1 MNCNFP
7 IDGSTLVEIRQIIFI
22 GLAAGAN
29 LILEHLD
36 AAWLENFDKRFLEL
50 VFLDKAKFEF
60 GFKS

>member
-1 MNCNFP
+1 MNYKFP
-7 IDGSTLVEIRQIIFI
+7 KDGWTLIEIRQIIFI

-36 AAWLENFDKRFLEL
+36 AAWLEIFDKRFLEL